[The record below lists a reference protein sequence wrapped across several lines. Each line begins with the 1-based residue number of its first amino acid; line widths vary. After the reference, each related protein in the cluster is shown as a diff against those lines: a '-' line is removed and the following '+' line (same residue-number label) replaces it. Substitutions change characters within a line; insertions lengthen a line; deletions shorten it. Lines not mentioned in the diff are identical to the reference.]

1 MDIRSCGC
9 SLRSRQEFQQPR
21 WSMLI
26 SKRILGVS
34 LVLFATVLATA
45 AMAGEKHYSWQKAPG
60 PISGSWSVTCDEMAG
75 MSVEFS
81 VDGSKATGRISNLG
95 KAGVFGYSVG
105 EEIIRLEAN
114 DFGDWVGQLHWRAVR
129 SKDRWD
135 SIRFVATSTQLNAT
149 MTTDNCY
156 KNMPRAR

>member
-1 MDIRSCGC
+1 MDFRSPGC
-9 SLRSRQEFQQPR
+9 SLRSRREFQQPR
-21 WSMLI
+21 WFMLI

-34 LVLFATVLATA
+34 LLLLGTAVATA
-45 AMAGEKHYSWQKAPG
+45 AMAEGRHYPWQKAPG
-60 PISGSWSVTCDEMAG
+60 PISGSWSVTCEEMAG
-75 MSVEFS
+75 MVVEFS
-81 VDGSKATGRISNLG
+81 VDGNKATGRISNLG

-105 EEIIRLEAN
+105 EEIIRLEVT
-114 DFGDWVGQLHWRAVR
+114 DFGEWVGQLHWRAVR